1 MSQYYDLELNIM
13 SCLLVKPELMEQVIF
28 EDKHIIKQKKL
39 WKFMKAFYLKH
50 KTFDIMIMVNVCKEK
65 YAMINYIKELVLL
78 DPIYENFNKYQKTL
92 IEMYE
97 QSKKEKWIREKIFE
111 CSNELY
117 VGNITI
123 DSFKEKIKE
132 IEQKAEDLFKSE

>member
-39 WKFMKAFYLKH
+39 WQFMKSFYSKH
-50 KTFDIMIMVNVCKEK
+50 KTFDVIIMANVCKEK
-65 YAMINYIKELVLL
+65 FAMINYIKELVLL
-78 DPIYENFNKYQKTL
+78 DPIYENFDKYQKTL

-111 CSNELY
+111 YSNELY

-123 DSFKEKIKE
+123 DLFKEKIKE
-132 IEQKAEDLFKSE
+132 IEQKAEELFKSE